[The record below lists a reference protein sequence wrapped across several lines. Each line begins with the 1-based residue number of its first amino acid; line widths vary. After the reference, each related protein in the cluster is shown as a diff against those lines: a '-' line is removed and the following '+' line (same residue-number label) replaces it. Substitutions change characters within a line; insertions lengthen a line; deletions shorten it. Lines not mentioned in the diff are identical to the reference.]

1 MDKAKLQEMIQSDR
15 AQLDEL
21 LATLSAE
28 QMCQTTLENQWSVKD
43 VLAHIAAWEKRCVG
57 WIQAGLR
64 REKPDKPEAGY
75 TWEVVDKLNEKTF
88 QENRERPLN
97 DVQAEYRQA
106 HQEMLAQ
113 VQALSE
119 DDITNPQRFSWT
131 NGRGLVPYI
140 AANTYEHYQEH
151 IKQIREWL
159 VDKVV

>member
-1 MDKAKLQEMIQSDR
+1 MDKAKLQEMILSDR

-21 LATLSAE
+21 LATLSAA

-43 VLAHIAAWEKRCVG
+43 VLAHIAVWEKRCVG

-64 REKPDKPEAGY
+64 GEKPDKPEAGY

-97 DVQAEYRQA
+97 DVQAAYRQA

-131 NGRGLVPYI
+131 NGRNLVPYI
-140 AANTYEHYQEH
+140 AAKYSGQY
-151 IKQIREWL
+151 I
-159 VDKVV
+159 

>member
-1 MDKAKLQEMIQSDR
+1 M
-15 AQLDEL
+15 
-21 LATLSAE
+21 
-28 QMCQTTLENQWSVKD
+28 
-43 VLAHIAAWEKRCVG
+43 
-57 WIQAGLR
+57 
-64 REKPDKPEAGY
+64 KPDKPEAGY